1 MNNKV
6 NKFITWMAI
15 NILLPILPVAI
26 KWGISL
32 FADGNKISVT
42 ILDSVELLYYNLFID
57 VIFLNIAKN
66 KENLTIIE
74 TILQFVFYAIIILD
88 LVLITINYVNL
99 ASKRCATI
107 AIILSIVVPIVV
119 SVYQWKNMQEV
130 D

>member
-42 ILDSVELLYYNLFID
+42 ILDSVELLN
-57 VIFLNIAKN
+57 
-66 KENLTIIE
+66 
-74 TILQFVFYAIIILD
+74 
-88 LVLITINYVNL
+88 
-99 ASKRCATI
+99 
-107 AIILSIVVPIVV
+107 
-119 SVYQWKNMQEV
+119 
-130 D
+130 